1 MTLINQCSRLLA
13 RTNLRNLSTRFAVPK
28 SGPKV
33 RYNYGAVGLLGAAVF
48 SMGAALVDG
57 QISADEL
64 ELGHPH
70 MHWEFNELF
79 KSYDHKALRRGF
91 QVYKEVCQACHSM
104 QYLYWRMHVDVTHS
118 VDEMKEFAAEYQYPD
133 VDDDGNNIMR
143 AGDIQDF
150 MPAPYEN
157 EIKARLANNGAL
169 PPDLSLITIAREGGS
184 DYLFALLN
192 GYEDL
197 PAGAAEP
204 GEGQAFNPYFH
215 GYYIGMAQQ
224 IYNES
229 VDYEDGTIPYA
240 SQIAKDVC
248 EYLAWTSNPYMDESK
263 LYGMKAIASITIFGT
278 AMYLL
283 MRVKRSHMRLRQ
295 LAFAVPGKE
304 RSIAANGNVSSLS
317 KYKQVD
323 KMLDRASRK

>member
-13 RTNLRNLSTRFAVPK
+13 RSNLRNLSTRFALPK
-28 SGPKV
+28 SGPKI

-64 ELGHPH
+64 ELGHAH
-70 MHWEFNELF
+70 MHWEFNEMF

-104 QYLYWRMHVDVTHS
+104 QYLYWRMHVDVTHD
-118 VDEMKEFAAEYQYPD
+118 VDTMKEFAAEYQYPD
-133 VDDDGNNIMR
+133 VDDDGNNVMR

-192 GYEDL
+192 GYEEL
-197 PAGAAEP
+197 PAGAVEPAE
-204 GEGQAFNPYFH
+204 GVLV
-215 GYYIGMAQQ
+215 

-263 LYGMKAIASITIFGT
+263 LYGMKAIASITLFGT

-304 RSIAANGNVSSLS
+304 KSISALPLHSWERFMFVQLL
-317 KYKQVD
+317 YE
-323 KMLDRASRK
+323 DRASRK